1 MNKNG
6 DSTLD
11 MCDPDNED
19 EIQSLGIEVHSF
31 DPMLLIFDGEE
42 YECIANHDD
51 GKWDLIIKLSSG
63 RGSEEKRKE
72 KKKRNH

>member
-1 MNKNG
+1 
-6 DSTLD
+6 

-42 YECIANHDD
+42 YECIANDDD
-51 GKWDLIIKLSSG
+51 GKWDLIKLSSG